1 MNQAHDRQVSPSEC
15 HGVCCRSL
23 SCAPRASR
31 SLPISDRAYWF
42 FKSAPAFGA
51 LVCVYPSFFRLLVHH
66 GKNVCR
72 RHHASSF
79 RRSNVCDETTGRPVY
94 NFPLT
99 RTSGDSARPG
109 ASKSVSVCHPLSDGW
124 MEEGVIP
131 IVSSSS
137 SSSSSLVTI
146 MTSSSSSIVIVVVVV
161 FFKKTRKKGRRRR
174 RIIIG

>member
-1 MNQAHDRQVSPSEC
+1 MPRSVLQKFKLRPAGEQVAANI
-15 HGVCCRSL
+15 R
-23 SCAPRASR
+23 PRV
-31 SLPISDRAYWF
+31 LV

-137 SSSSSLVTI
+137 SSSSSSATI

-161 FFKKTRKKGRRRR
+161 FFKKTRKKRETRKSRRR